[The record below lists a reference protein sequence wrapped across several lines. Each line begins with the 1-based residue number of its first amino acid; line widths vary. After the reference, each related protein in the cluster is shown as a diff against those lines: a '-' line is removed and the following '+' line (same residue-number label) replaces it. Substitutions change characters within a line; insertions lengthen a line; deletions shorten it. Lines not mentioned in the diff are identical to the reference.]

1 MVDATKNYVWGTGRR
16 KSSVARVR
24 LAPGTG
30 QMVVNR
36 KEWREYFPT
45 RAAQI
50 SVLTPMKVT
59 ETESHYDVHVNVIG
73 GGVQGQADA
82 VRHGLARAIASA
94 NPSLEGP
101 LREAGLL
108 TRDARMKERKKY
120 GQRGARARFQ
130 FSKR

>member
-1 MVDATKNYVWGTGRR
+1 MVDAKNYVWGTGRR
-16 KSSVARVR
+16 KKSIARVR
-24 LAPGTG
+24 ITQGSG
-30 QMVVNR
+30 HMVVNH
-36 KEWREYFPT
+36 KDWKDYFPT
-45 RAAQI
+45 RGAQ
-50 SVLTPMKVT
+50 VAVRMPLRVT
-59 ETESHYDVHVNVIG
+59 ETDANYDVYVNVIG

-94 NPSLEGP
+94 NPALEST
-101 LREAGLL
+101 LRDAGLL